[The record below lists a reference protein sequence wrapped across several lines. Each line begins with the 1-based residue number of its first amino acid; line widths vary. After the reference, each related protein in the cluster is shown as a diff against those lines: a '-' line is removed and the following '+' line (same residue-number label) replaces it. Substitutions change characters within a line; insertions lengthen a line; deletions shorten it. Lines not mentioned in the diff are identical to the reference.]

1 MARVSFAPV
10 VKLADTIDLG
20 SIASGVQVQVLSGAL
35 KKEPFCLSGSLY
47 FFSGAIVMTDLHRY
61 SEYIS
66 YTSSRNLSVTA

>member
-35 KKEPFCLSGSLY
+35 KKEPFCLSGS
-47 FFSGAIVMTDLHRY
+47 FIFSGAIVMTDLHRY
-61 SEYIS
+61 SGCTS